1 LLSVGDD
8 SSTCVRLVSNFG
20 NKSPPVL
27 YVALSHRWGVAPT
40 VAGKFATTTI
50 DNIKLISAE
59 KGVSDG
65 SLPQTFQDAV
75 IITRKLG
82 VKYLWIDSLC
92 ILQKNGQEEDADSK
106 KDWDKESQLMEKIF
120 GSAYLTIAA
129 SCAND
134 RFEGFLKKRDER
146 QFVTMRGSNG
156 AQFHICEIIDK
167 FETDVEKG
175 KLNQRGWVLQERAL
189 SQRTLHFTRSQT
201 YWECGDGIRCETF
214 TKTVNNIS
222 AFLNDSNFPHSV
234 ESFKDGKKLQYYQY
248 LYELYSSLE
257 LTVKTDRPRAIAG
270 LEQRLMKALN
280 STGGYGVIRANF
292 HRDLLWQRR
301 NTGTTLRRIVFPA
314 GKGVPS
320 WSWMAFDGEIRYMNV
335 PLGDLKRRVRTEAED
350 ILPPFPESWDNTSG
364 GTPQISEQAYF
375 RAHAHTLRSKSP
387 AQMILDEP
395 DKSLTRPLK
404 CVIIGSNRQEN
415 GEPLRYYALIVAPI
429 EGLEKEKIFE
439 RVGVSYLSKEDV
451 SIEEKTE
458 YVNVG

>member
-1 LLSVGDD
+1 MRSANGSVIDSKTLNDNNIQPGFPLPLIPGGKTHVRVLAKWIKSCDSTRHLPERSRFVPTRLLSVGDD

-214 TKTVNNIS
+214 TKTV
-222 AFLNDSNFPHSV
+222 
-234 ESFKDGKKLQYYQY
+234 K
-248 LYELYSSLE
+248 
-257 LTVKTDRPRAIAG
+257 
-270 LEQRLMKALN
+270 
-280 STGGYGVIRANF
+280 
-292 HRDLLWQRR
+292 
-301 NTGTTLRRIVFPA
+301 
-314 GKGVPS
+314 
-320 WSWMAFDGEIRYMNV
+320 
-335 PLGDLKRRVRTEAED
+335 
-350 ILPPFPESWDNTSG
+350 
-364 GTPQISEQAYF
+364 
-375 RAHAHTLRSKSP
+375 
-387 AQMILDEP
+387 
-395 DKSLTRPLK
+395 
-404 CVIIGSNRQEN
+404 
-415 GEPLRYYALIVAPI
+415 
-429 EGLEKEKIFE
+429 
-439 RVGVSYLSKEDV
+439 
-451 SIEEKTE
+451 
-458 YVNVG
+458 